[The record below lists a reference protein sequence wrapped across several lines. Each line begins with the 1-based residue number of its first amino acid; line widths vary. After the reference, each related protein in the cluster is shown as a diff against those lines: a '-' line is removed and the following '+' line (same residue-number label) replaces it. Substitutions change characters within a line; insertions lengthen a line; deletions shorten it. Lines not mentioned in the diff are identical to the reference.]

1 MCDLIR
7 RCDVLDNINKRIYYF
22 DKTSFDEA
30 VKAVYNSPSVDA
42 TPRWISVEERLPENK
57 QMVIGFTPCDGYMFV
72 GYYVDDQK
80 WKQWYIVTAMR
91 STKYMTKKVTHWM
104 YLPPAPEED
113 SHV

>member
-1 MCDLIR
+1 MAIELTPDCGIHFYID
-7 RCDVLDNINKRIYYF
+7 DN
-22 DKTSFDEA
+22 DKAFLEMEEKIKTLEA
-30 VKAVYNSPSVDA
+30 QV
-42 TPRWISVEERLPENK
+42 PRWISVKERLPENK

-104 YLPPAPEED
+104 PLPEPPKEEK
-113 SHV
+113 S